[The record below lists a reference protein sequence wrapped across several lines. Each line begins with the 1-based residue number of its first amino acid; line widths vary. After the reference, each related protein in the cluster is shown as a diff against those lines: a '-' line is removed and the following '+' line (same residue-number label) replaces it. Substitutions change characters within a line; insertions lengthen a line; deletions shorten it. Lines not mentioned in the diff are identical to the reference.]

1 MSLIISDFKNEG
13 LFPSII
19 SLASSSL
26 SSAAALYCVKKVK
39 LSGFHFNP
47 TSEWKATEIF
57 DRRVSLIFLNGLS
70 SHDDDEEGLDT

>member
-13 LFPSII
+13 LFPSI

-26 SSAAALYCVKKVK
+26 RKLPLYCVKKVK

-70 SHDDDEEGLDT
+70 SHDDEEEGLDT